1 MSNSLSSTSQGE
13 YRTILKSVGFQ
24 EAPTGELLERE
35 QRALG
40 RKKEA
45 EIIYDRLHEAVRA
58 SKGLD
63 RLGSA
68 LGSTEDVDYS
78 AMVND
83 STDAEGEPDTT
94 TSAPAIATEKA
105 NGEKTQ
111 MVEPQGES
119 KAKTSPVPE
128 VSAITSWESLS
139 FLTPVPL
146 VKDHDEL
153 QVSNRPFSPGMIIM
167 LASGGRTRRWYQE
180 TSCSL

>member
-1 MSNSLSSTSQGE
+1 VKWISNGRVFVFPASLPPISDSFYSTSQDE
-13 YRTILKSVGFQ
+13 YRSILKSVGFQ

-45 EIIYDRLHEAVRA
+45 EIIYDRLHEA

-68 LGSTEDVDYS
+68 LGSTEDADYS
-78 AMVND
+78 AVVND

-105 NGEKTQ
+105 NGEKSQ

-128 VSAITSWESLS
+128 VSAITSWGSLQ
-139 FLTPVPL
+139 F
-146 VKDHDEL
+146 
-153 QVSNRPFSPGMIIM
+153 
-167 LASGGRTRRWYQE
+167 
-180 TSCSL
+180 

>member
-1 MSNSLSSTSQGE
+1 MGESFPVPPPPISNSLFSASQGE
-13 YRTILKSVGFQ
+13 YRSILKSVGFQ

-45 EIIYDRLHEAVRA
+45 EIIYDRLHEVVRA
-58 SKGLD
+58 SKSLD

-68 LGSTEDVDYS
+68 LGSTEEVDYS

-105 NGEKTQ
+105 NGENTQ
-111 MVEPQGES
+111 MMEPRDES

-128 VSAITSWESLS
+128 VSAITFWGSL
-139 FLTPVPL
+139 
-146 VKDHDEL
+146 
-153 QVSNRPFSPGMIIM
+153 
-167 LASGGRTRRWYQE
+167 
-180 TSCSL
+180 

>member
-1 MSNSLSSTSQGE
+1 MAWISNGQVFVFLLFPAPPPPISNPLSSTSQDE

-45 EIIYDRLHEAVRA
+45 EIIYDRLHEAVRTA
-58 SKGLD
+58 KDLD

-105 NGEKTQ
+105 NGNGEKTQ
-111 MVEPQGES
+111 MVESQVES

-128 VSAITSWESLS
+128 VSTITFWRSLQ
-139 FLTPVPL
+139 F
-146 VKDHDEL
+146 
-153 QVSNRPFSPGMIIM
+153 
-167 LASGGRTRRWYQE
+167 
-180 TSCSL
+180 

>member
-1 MSNSLSSTSQGE
+1 MTWISNGRVFVFPAPPPPLSNSLFSISQDE
-13 YRTILKSVGFQ
+13 YRTILKSVGFE

-58 SKGLD
+58 SKAPD
-63 RLGSA
+63 RLGPG
-68 LGSTEDVDYS
+68 LGNTEDVDYS

-111 MVEPQGES
+111 MSEPQGES
-119 KAKTSPVPE
+119 KAKPSPVPE
-128 VSAITSWESLS
+128 VSTITFW
-139 FLTPVPL
+139 
-146 VKDHDEL
+146 DHCG
-153 QVSNRPFSPGMIIM
+153 F
-167 LASGGRTRRWYQE
+167 
-180 TSCSL
+180 

>member
-1 MSNSLSSTSQGE
+1 MAWISNGRVFVFLGSQPPISDSLSSTSQGE
-13 YRTILKSVGFQ
+13 YRSILKSVGFQ

-58 SKGLD
+58 SRGLD
-63 RLGSA
+63 RLGST

-105 NGEKTQ
+105 NGERTE

-119 KAKTSPVPE
+119 KEKTSPVPE
-128 VSAITSWESLS
+128 VSAITFWGSW
-139 FLTPVPL
+139 
-146 VKDHDEL
+146 
-153 QVSNRPFSPGMIIM
+153 Q
-167 LASGGRTRRWYQE
+167 Y
-180 TSCSL
+180 